1 MTGRSTNISTNT
13 KMNSNKDIF
22 EGRSIPATIAKFAV
36 PTVLSQLVTLIYNL
50 ADTYF
55 VGQTDNPSQVAA
67 LTLSFPIF
75 MILVM
80 VSNLF
85 GIGANSFIA
94 RSLGQG
100 DRQEA
105 KKASTFAFY
114 GAIAVILMIIAVLSL
129 FMNPILEVIGAKTA
143 ETYKATKEY
152 ITWTVIYGGVPTV
165 SSMMLGHLIRAEGNT
180 KQASIGMILGGV
192 LNIILDWILVIGCSM
207 GARGAAIATF
217 ISNVVAFLY
226 LFIVVIRNR
235 NTVITLKPSKFRLE
249 GRIASQVILVG
260 MPAAAIIILGSTAN
274 IVLTHFM
281 SDYGDVSIAAFGIVQ
296 KIGSIAIQITV
307 GLSQGIMPLLGYCY
321 GAGDVDR
328 LKKVNK
334 TAFLVL
340 ACYAALCLLM
350 VEIFAEPLVN
360 IFISEKATVDKAIDF
375 VRVWFICAPGL
386 CFTNLFGSV
395 FQAMGKWLQALL
407 LSLIRQALILIPL
420 IVVLNKLFGEKG
432 LVCGQPVADTITLVV
447 GIVMYIILMRKID
460 KK

>member
-1 MTGRSTNISTNT
+1 MTGRLTNISTNIN
-13 KMNSNKDIF
+13 MSSNKDIF

-80 VSNLF
+80 VGNLF

-100 DRQEA
+100 DRKEA

-114 GAIAVILMIIAVLSL
+114 GAIAVILLIIAVLSI

-143 ETYKATKEY
+143 ETFEATKGY

-165 SSMMLGHLIRAEGNT
+165 ASLMLGHLIRAEGNT

-192 LNIILDWILVIGCSM
+192 LNIILDWVLVIGCSM

-249 GRIASQVILVG
+249 ARIASQVILVG

-321 GAGDVDR
+321 GAGDINR

-360 IFISEKATVDKAIDF
+360 IFISEEATVEKAIDF

-386 CFTNLFGSV
+386 CFTNMFGSV

-420 IVVLNKLFGEKG
+420 IVVLNKFFGEKG
-432 LVCGQPVADTITLVV
+432 LVCGQPVADTITLIV
-447 GIVMYIILMRKID
+447 GIIMYIILMRKID
-460 KK
+460 NK

>member
-13 KMNSNKDIF
+13 KMNSNKDVF

-100 DRQEA
+100 DRKEA

-114 GAIAVILMIIAVLSL
+114 GAIAVILLIIAGLGI

-143 ETYKATKEY
+143 ETFKATKEY

-192 LNIILDWILVIGCSM
+192 LNIILDWVLVIGCSM
-207 GARGAAIATF
+207 GSRGAAIATF

-235 NTVITLKPSKFRLE
+235 NTVITLKPSKFKLE
-249 GRIASQVILVG
+249 ARIASQVILVG

-281 SDYGDVSIAAFGIVQ
+281 SDYGDISIAAFGIVQ

-321 GAGDVDR
+321 GAGDINR

-360 IFISEKATVDKAIDF
+360 IFISEKATVEKAIDF

-386 CFTNLFGSV
+386 CFTNMFGSV

-420 IVVLNKLFGEKG
+420 IVVLNKFFGEKG
-432 LVCGQPVADTITLVV
+432 LVCGQPVADTITLIV
-447 GIVMYIILMRKID
+447 GIIMYIILMRKIN